1 LWRLTI
7 RILHLSDLHL
17 APIKDDEVSGDYKS
31 DAVPRAERQ
40 RRVPALRR
48 TLREFG
54 ERYAE
59 ELDAVV
65 VSGDVTY
72 AGADSGY
79 KLLRETLE
87 ELGSALPADP
97 GRVVVPPGNHDVI
110 WQTKPSSVAHYQRF
124 LHHVRDECGYR
135 TPQLEGIDIAPGD
148 GRRLR
153 AGAVDPVLVGAG
165 NTFLI
170 LALNSSNYCGVVE
183 PTKLKD
189 DEWEAALGALA
200 PARGKAGA
208 EDLRN
213 LRVHDIARL
222 SPGQLTAAR
231 RELNRARKELLAA
244 GVDPATV
251 PTIAVLHHHLLP
263 VSTREEFKAFESI
276 SNLGEVRAFLRDN
289 NVEIVLHGHKHERA
303 VYWDYIPRSHVVL
316 DEQPRRVLVVS
327 GATIGAGAP
336 EGDVVRLLEINGQ
349 PFGHRATISRYG
361 AVAGGGALPEPTTTE
376 ATVAPSTPESAGDLP
391 RIGPISG
398 PTIGDVYARTI
409 SEFARLSK
417 ETFVENLVC
426 EVGTSPEP
434 GELPSD
440 YPDIPNVDAAQRS
453 EWVQQLVEWWQSPR
467 TQLGRRLTF
476 NHGGRIRRYQLELD
490 QLARAEQALRQE
502 AETSRAI
509 ITLID
514 PREDDVSHMEHK
526 FPAFCVAQFMIRRSG
541 ADDRVWLDCTAYFR
555 KQEFRWWW
563 PINVAE
569 LAWLQRD
576 LCARLEDKY
585 DVEPGSIMTVAAI
598 AKAGTAVPRVA
609 VPLVDRLYDDA
620 PGRLWLLAVA
630 AAVPELPGREDLL
643 MQWRRLVDDLEPQE
657 TMDSDGVPVAIEGLR
672 TLIAA
677 LDELEASG
685 TAKDLRDGLQRLED
699 KNEIFNARIEDTGR
713 NPGRTHSAWRS
724 AVQPILH
731 DLRHAIDRLSES

>member
-1 LWRLTI
+1 MWRLAT

-17 APIKDDEVSGDYKS
+17 APVKDDEVSGDYKS

-40 RRVPALRR
+40 RRVAALRR

-54 ERYAE
+54 ERYPDQ
-59 ELDAVV
+59 LDAVV

-79 KLLRETLE
+79 KLLRATLE
-87 ELGSALPADP
+87 ELGGALPADP
-97 GRVVVPPGNHDVI
+97 ERVVVVPGNHDVI
-110 WQTKPSSVAHYQRF
+110 WETKPSGVAHYKRF

-135 TPQLEGIDIAPGD
+135 TPLLEGIDIAPSD
-148 GRRLR
+148 GRPR
-153 AGAVDPVLVGAG
+153 AGAVDPVLVGPG
-165 NTFLI
+165 NAFLI
-170 LALNSSNYCGVVE
+170 LALNSSNYCGAIE

-189 DEWEAALGALA
+189 AEWEVALKTLA
-200 PARGKAGA
+200 PARRKAGSA
-208 EDLRN
+208 DLRN
-213 LRVHDIARL
+213 LRVHDIARI

-231 RELNRARKELLAA
+231 RELNRARKDVLAA

-263 VSTREEFKAFESI
+263 VSTREELKAFESI
-276 SNLGEVRAFLRDN
+276 TNLGEVRAFLRDN

-303 VYWDYIPRSHVVL
+303 VYWDYIPRSHVAL

-336 EGDVVRLLEINGQ
+336 PGDVVRLLEINGQ

-376 ATVAPSTPESAGDLP
+376 ATVEPPIPKSAGDLP

-398 PTIGDVYARTI
+398 PTISDVYARTI
-409 SEFARLSK
+409 GEFLRLSQ

-426 EVGTSPEP
+426 AIGTSPEP
-434 GELPSD
+434 GELPRG
-440 YPDIPNVDAAQRS
+440 YPNIPNVDASQRG

-476 NHGGRIRRYQLELD
+476 NHGGRIRRYQPEID
-490 QLARAEQALRQE
+490 QLARAEQALREE

-509 ITLID
+509 ITLLD

-541 ADDRVWLDCTAYFR
+541 ADDRAWLDCTAYFR

-569 LAWLQRD
+569 LAWLQRK
-576 LCARLEDKY
+576 LCARLEDEY
-585 DVEPGSIMTVAAI
+585 DIEPGSVTTVAAI

-609 VPLVDRLYDDA
+609 VPLVDRLCDDA

-630 AAVPELPGREDLL
+630 AAVPELPGRADLL
-643 MQWRRLVDDLEPQE
+643 QQWRRLVDDLEPQDK
-657 TMDSDGVPVAIEGLR
+657 MDSDGVPVAMEGLR

-677 LDELEASG
+677 LDELEVTGA
-685 TAKDLRDGLQRLED
+685 AKELRDTLQRLED
-699 KNEIFNARIEDTGR
+699 KNEIFNARIEDPDR
-713 NPGRTHSAWRS
+713 NAGRTHSRWRGD
-724 AVQPILH
+724 VQPILH
-731 DLRHAIDRLSES
+731 DLRDAIDRLSEI